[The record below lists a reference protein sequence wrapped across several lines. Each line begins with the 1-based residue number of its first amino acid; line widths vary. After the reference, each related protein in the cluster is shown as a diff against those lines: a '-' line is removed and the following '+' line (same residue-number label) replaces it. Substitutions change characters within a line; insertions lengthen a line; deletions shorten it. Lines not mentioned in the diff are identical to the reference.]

1 MIPKAVAT
9 FPEEIGSQSAE
20 IMYYLIGSPLKD
32 FSWVIELN
40 IFSSNFRCFTCFRLQ
55 ILTLASVSTMM
66 DERALFPMTSTLKLL
81 WMCPCTPLFVLEVVI
96 LNKLTLYR
104 LHHVVV
110 INLVLSS

>member
-20 IMYYLIGSPLKD
+20 IMYHLTGSPLKD

-40 IFSSNFRCFTCFRLQ
+40 IFSSNFRCFTCFRLR

-66 DERALFPMTSTLKLL
+66 DEMGLFPMTPTLKSL
-81 WMCPCTPLFVLEVVI
+81 WMYHCLP
-96 LNKLTLYR
+96 
-104 LHHVVV
+104 
-110 INLVLSS
+110 